1 VHDSFSYWVNNDAA
15 FDGKVQPTSWW
26 YVHGKPV
33 VCPFFVIW
41 HGTGKRRQKD
51 RAHGGNEGWSLLLV
65 VLREYY
71 GRNVLK
77 W

>member
-1 VHDSFSYWVNNDAA
+1 MVVHAWKACGLS
-15 FDGKVQPTSWW
+15 
-26 YVHGKPV
+26 
-33 VCPFFVIW
+33 FFVIW

-77 W
+77 